1 MRPMTT
7 STLESERD
15 IETKLLQPLFSTTLG
30 YPDGDLKFAVPVRL
44 TFGRE
49 KKTKEA
55 DLVVYHK
62 GKPVVVVEAKK
73 PTETLQSGIDQVD
86 SYAFALQTPYSV
98 VTNGRGFILRGYY
111 SFNSRINIL
120 EESVDDLKK
129 DGWKKLK
136 ELISFANILSSI
148 ADKENKPIQPDEEK
162 IRDYRRFFRSVH
174 NIIRDGDKLDP
185 AASFDEMS
193 KILFLKAAESEWTKV
208 KGGQAILT
216 PEKIEEWEGMGK
228 GMEFVNTWF
237 SDTAHNL
244 YPDVFEENTKIN
256 LSVETLLQVLKFTK
270 GFNILKGDV
279 DIKGRA
285 FEEFLPS
292 QLRGKGLGQFFTP
305 RPVVDF
311 MVEMAEISIH
321 DVAVDFACG
330 SGGFLIK
337 AFERM
342 QRLVDQLPDGTWQRL
357 GLNKED
363 FMNDVRNSQLHGID
377 AEPRAA
383 RTAKMNMLMWGDG
396 RRVVRGNSLD
406 LVDFNGN
413 PYTPLEYDPAI
424 KDSGCT
430 IILANPPF
438 GINEKKSDIL
448 KRYELGNKR
457 VERTSQK
464 TEILFLEKGIKLL
477 RPQGRMLIVI
487 PQGIFSNE
495 SYNYVRDFLHSEAE
509 IRAIVSLPTHTFVQS
524 GVQTVKTCVLYV
536 QKFTE
541 EKKMLYDERAS
552 GKSVEEIRN
561 MIRVDPEFDYPI
573 FMGTS
578 EFIGYEPSG
587 RSIVKR
593 GEKTD
598 LDLLLEDYA
607 NQQVLSR
614 PDVDLIEFAKA
625 NYDEKPLRRADQIV
639 RGTQKGFKTSFIVR
653 LSETE
658 DRLDPPFFLMRYQ
671 AGKMIETF
679 KPVAVKNAGK
689 RFRPETDDE
698 KDKEYPI
705 LSVTNDGKV
714 SLNEYVKG
722 EDFTQSYKRVQA
734 GDIAYNPYRVNIGS
748 IGVVPKE
755 LDGGYVSPAYVVFR
769 STEYDPQFLVNL
781 LRSPFYKL
789 YIDVVSTGSIRDS
802 LSYDLLETI
811 RVPHVDENKQ
821 KRINQDLFSAGE
833 KIEELLRGMDAQKEG
848 IIEVMHSLLAVTGEN
863 QNHLED
869 FNAVIKRA
877 SLGSEASDQT

>member
-1 MRPMTT
+1 MQP
-7 STLESERD
+7 SALESERD
-15 IETKLLQPLFSTTLG
+15 IETKLLQPLFHGTLG
-30 YPDGDLKFAVPVRL
+30 YPDSDLKFAVPVKL

-49 KKTKEA
+49 RKTKEA

-136 ELISFANILSSI
+136 ELISFANILASI
-148 ADKENKPIQPDEEK
+148 ADEENKVVLPDEEK
-162 IRDYRRFFRSVH
+162 IRDYRRFFRSIH
-174 NIIRDGDKLDP
+174 NVIRDGDKLDP

-193 KILFLKAAESEWTKV
+193 KILFLKAAEDEWTKR

-228 GMEFVNTWF
+228 GMDFVNTWF
-237 SDTAHNL
+237 SDSAREL
-244 YPDVFEENTKIN
+244 FPDVFEENTKIN
-256 LSVETLLQVLKFTK
+256 LSVSTLIQVLKDTK
-270 GFNILKGDV
+270 NFHVRSGDV
-279 DIKGRA
+279 DVKGRA
-285 FEEFLPS
+285 FEEFLPT

-305 RPVVDF
+305 RPVVNF
-311 MVEMAEISIH
+311 MVDLAEISIH
-321 DVAVDFACG
+321 DTVVDFACG

-342 QRLVDQLPDGTWQRL
+342 QKLVDQLPDGTWKRL
-357 GLNKED
+357 GVDKEE
-363 FMNDVRNSQLHGID
+363 FMDSVKDEQLHGID

-396 RRVVRGNSLD
+396 RRVVRGNALD
-406 LVDFNGN
+406 LVDFNKK
-413 PYTPLEYDPAI
+413 PYQPSEYDP
-424 KDSGCT
+424 KEKNSGCT
-430 IILANPPF
+430 VILANPPF
-438 GINEKKSDIL
+438 GSNEKTPDIL
-448 KRYELGNKR
+448 KRYELGSRNR
-457 VERTSQK
+457 DCTSQK

-487 PQGIFSNE
+487 PQGILSNE
-495 SYNYVRDFLHSEAE
+495 SYSYVRDYLHSEAE
-509 IRAIVSLPTHTFVQS
+509 LRAIVSLPTHTFVQS

-541 EKKMLYDERAS
+541 EKKSLYDEKTK
-552 GKSVEEIRN
+552 GKSAEEIRA
-561 MIRVDPEFDYPI
+561 MLRVDPDFDYPI

-578 EFIGYEPSG
+578 EFIGYEPNG
-587 RSIVKR
+587 RSTVAK

-607 NQQVLSR
+607 NQQVLSHPR
-614 PDVDLIEFAKA
+614 INLIDFAKA
-625 NYDEKPLRRADQIV
+625 NYDEKPLRRSDQIV
-639 RGTQKGFKTSFIVR
+639 RGSQKGFKTSFIVR
-653 LSETE
+653 LNEAE
-658 DRLDPPFFLMRYQ
+658 DRLDPPFYLMRYQ
-671 AGKMIETF
+671 AGDMLQSFQPI
-679 KPVAVKNAGK
+679 AVKAAGK
-689 RFRPETDDE
+689 RFRPETEDE
-698 KDKEYPI
+698 KDAEYPI
-705 LSVTNDGKV
+705 LSVTNDAGV
-714 SLNEYVKG
+714 TLNDYMKG

-748 IGVVPKE
+748 IGVVPNE

-769 STEYDPQFLVNL
+769 STKYDPQFLVNL

-802 LSYDLLETI
+802 LSFDLLETI
-811 RVPHVDENKQ
+811 RVPEVDDAEQ
-821 KRINQDLFSAGE
+821 KRINKDLGTANDRIE
-833 KIEELLRGMDAQKEG
+833 NLLRDMDEQKERIIEEMHGLLTSTD
-848 IIEVMHSLLAVTGEN
+848 SN
-863 QNHLED
+863 PNHLED
-869 FNAVIKRA
+869 FNAVLKRA
-877 SLGSEASDQT
+877 SGD